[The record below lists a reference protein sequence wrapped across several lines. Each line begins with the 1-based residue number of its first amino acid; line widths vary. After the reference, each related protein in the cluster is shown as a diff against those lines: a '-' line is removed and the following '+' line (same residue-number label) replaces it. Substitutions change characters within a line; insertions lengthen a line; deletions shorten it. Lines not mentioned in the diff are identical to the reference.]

1 MHDLCRTILVPLTDH
16 PADPDCLRVAL
27 RLGQRWGAHVQAL
40 YAAVDAREA
49 VAFLGEGM
57 TAGMIEKVME
67 ASASDCRIRGGRC
80 REMFDEAVA
89 TIGTPLRSE
98 PPAMQAGSVQSAYS
112 ADYDHAIGREDEI
125 VAERGRMADLIVMPR
140 PAAESGPPPVLEAAL
155 RDTGRP
161 VFVVP
166 QGTMP
171 DGFGQRVVVGWNG
184 SIECTRALT
193 AALPFVSAASEVHVL
208 GVEPERNFGPSA
220 EAVVTYLAW
229 HGVAAVHRI
238 VHRDPAGPGKAL
250 LRVAADLEAD
260 MLVLGAY
267 SRSQMRR
274 LIFGGVTAEVLARAP
289 MPILMT
295 H

>member
-16 PADPDCLRVAL
+16 PSDPDCLRVAL
-27 RLGQRWGAHVQAL
+27 RLGQRWGSHVQAL
-40 YAAVDAREA
+40 YTAVDSREA

-67 ASASDCRIRGGRC
+67 ASASDCRVRGSRC
-80 REMFDEAVA
+80 QALFEQAVNA
-89 TIGTPLRSE
+89 VGAPRRTE
-98 PPAMQAGSVQSAYS
+98 PPPIRAGEPQSAYS
-112 ADYDHAIGREDEI
+112 AAYDHAVGREDEI

-140 PAAESGPPPVLEAAL
+140 PTPEVGPSPVLEAAL

-166 QGTMP
+166 PGTVP
-171 DGFGQRVVVGWNG
+171 DGFGRRVAVGWNG

-193 AALPFVSAASEVHVL
+193 AALPFLSTASEVHIL
-208 GVEPERNFGPSA
+208 GVEPERNFGPSP
-220 EAVVTYLAW
+220 EAVVEYLAW
-229 HGVAAVHRI
+229 HQVPAAHRI
-238 VHRDPAGPGKAL
+238 VLRDPAGPGKAL
-250 LRVAADLEAD
+250 LRVAKDLDAD

-267 SRSQMRR
+267 SRSHMRR
-274 LIFGGVTAEVLARAP
+274 LIFGGVTAEVLARS
-289 MPILMT
+289 PIPALMM

>member
-27 RLGQRWGAHVQAL
+27 RLGQRWGSHVQAL
-40 YAAVDAREA
+40 YTAVDSREA

-67 ASASDCRIRGGRC
+67 ASAADCRVRSGRCQAVFEHAVAELGVPRRSDPPALRGGQ
-80 REMFDEAVA
+80 
-89 TIGTPLRSE
+89 P
-98 PPAMQAGSVQSAYS
+98 QSAFS
-112 ADYDHAIGREDEI
+112 AAYEQAVGREDEVI
-125 VAERGRMADLIVMPR
+125 AERGRLADLIVMPR
-140 PAAESGPPPVLEAAL
+140 PSAEAGPSPILEAAL

-166 QGTMP
+166 AGTVP
-171 DGFGQRVVVGWNG
+171 DGFGRRVAVGWNG

-193 AALPFVSAASEVHVL
+193 AALPFLSAASEVHIL
-208 GVEPERNFGPSA
+208 GVEPERNFGPSP
-220 EAVVTYLAW
+220 EAVVQYLAW
-229 HGVAAVHRI
+229 HQVPATHRI
-238 VHRDPAGPGKAL
+238 VLRDPAGPGKAL
-250 LRVAADLEAD
+250 LRVAQELEAD

-267 SRSQMRR
+267 SRSHMRR

-289 MPILMT
+289 IPALMM

>member
-1 MHDLCRTILVPLTDH
+1 MTDH
-16 PADPDCLRVAL
+16 PADADSLKVAL
-27 RLGQRWGAHVQAL
+27 RLGQRWGAHVRAL
-40 YAAVDAREA
+40 YTAIDSRDA

-67 ASASDCRIRGGRC
+67 ASAADCRVRNTHCHEIY
-80 REMFDEAVA
+80 EAAVSSVGA
-89 TIGTPLRSE
+89 PRRTEPPPIDDGTPH
-98 PPAMQAGSVQSAYS
+98 SAYS
-112 ADYDHAIGREDEI
+112 VSYEHATGREDEV

-140 PAAESGPPPVLEAAL
+140 PLPENGPSPVLEAAL

-166 QGTMP
+166 QGTVP
-171 DGFGQRVVVGWNG
+171 DGFGQRVAVGWNG

-193 AALPFVSAASEVHVL
+193 AALPFLSAASEVHIL
-208 GVEPERNFGPSA
+208 GVEPERNFGPPA
-220 EAVVTYLAW
+220 EAVVDYLAW
-229 HGVAAVHRI
+229 HGVPSAHRI
-238 VHRDPAGPGKAL
+238 VTRDPAGPGKAL
-250 LRVAADLEAD
+250 LRITRELNAD

-274 LIFGGVTAEVLARAP
+274 LIFGGVTAEVLNRS
-289 MPILMT
+289 PIPALMT